1 MSREKSERLLNLH
14 IMLLGARRF
23 VPKEAI
29 RRAHYAEYGYD
40 ERGEAAF
47 ERAFERDKDD
57 LRAIGAVIEVGSDD
71 PFFEDELGYRI
82 PHEQTS
88 LAEVRFTGE
97 EAAVLG
103 LAAQVWEQETVAR
116 AAGNAVAK
124 LSALG
129 VDVDPQRLDVV
140 PSAIRAT
147 EPSFDAFWEATQT
160 RREVRFGYRRP
171 GQNGA
176 SRRRLQPWGM
186 VRQSGRWYVT
196 GFDVDRQDV
205 RVFRLSRV
213 EGAVSVTG
221 KALAYEVP
229 EGTDVRSLTANL
241 TPQEPSVEVELLVRR
256 DAAVGIRRHAREI
269 VESVPGPDERTGWD
283 LVRTAMR
290 EHVAADLVMAHGDAA
305 YVVGPDSLR
314 EAVIARLRASLAGAR

>member
-23 VPKEAI
+23 VSKEAI
-29 RRAHYAEYGYD
+29 RRTHYPEYAFD
-40 ERGEAAF
+40 ERGDAAF

-57 LRAIGAVIEVGSDD
+57 LRSIGAMIEVGSNDPLFDD
-71 PFFEDELGYRI
+71 DLGYKI
-82 PHEQTS
+82 PHDQTS
-88 LAEVRFTGE
+88 LPEVRFSAD

-129 VDVDPQRLDVV
+129 VEVDPERLDVL

-147 EPSFDAFWEATQT
+147 EPEFDAFWEATQS
-160 RREVRFGYRRP
+160 RREVKFDYRRP
-171 GQNGA
+171 GQA
-176 SRRRLQPWGM
+176 DPVRRHLQPWGM

-196 GFDVDRQDV
+196 GFDVDRREE

-213 EGAVSVTG
+213 VGRVSPVG
-221 KALAYEVP
+221 KSLAYEVP
-229 EGTDVRSLTANL
+229 EGTDVRRMMAALS
-241 TPQEPSVEVELLVRR
+241 PQEPVIEVELLVRASR
-256 DAAVGIRRHAREI
+256 GVGVRRHATEI
-269 VESVPGPDERTGWD
+269 TPDQPGPDTRSGWD
-283 LVRTAMR
+283 AVRLQMR
-290 EHVAADLVMAHGDAA
+290 EQEAADLVLAHGDDAF
-305 YVVGPDSLR
+305 VVGPASLR
-314 EAVIARLRASLAGAR
+314 DAVVTRLVAATGGAR